1 MSRCTEKTTISVYV
15 YRIDHYLC
23 ECVRNRPL
31 LMPMGTEHAT
41 AYVYGYRIGYYI
53 SLLEQSRPLFMG
65 FC

>member
-41 AYVYGYRIGYYI
+41 AYVYAT
-53 SLLEQSRPLFMG
+53 E
-65 FC
+65 